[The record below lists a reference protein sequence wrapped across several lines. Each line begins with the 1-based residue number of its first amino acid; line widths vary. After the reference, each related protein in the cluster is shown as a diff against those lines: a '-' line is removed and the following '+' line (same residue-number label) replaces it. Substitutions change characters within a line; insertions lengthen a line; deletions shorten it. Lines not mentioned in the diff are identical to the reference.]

1 MILEC
6 LSIAEEFLMFFTC
19 GGSVPRGLFGSL
31 LDLDRWSSK
40 HGGSWFADVPQ
51 SFAEQNA
58 LEF

>member
-1 MILEC
+1 
-6 LSIAEEFLMFFTC
+6 MFFTC

-31 LDLDRWSSK
+31 LDLDCWSSK